1 MTALELIKSRRT
13 IRKFKPYIIP
23 EDEIAQILDA
33 AVWAPSHRNAQPWE
47 FAIIGSQTRSKLL
60 SLYKSTMEKVLA
72 EHPDL
77 PEPARKGIQS
87 LMEDFGGAPFM
98 VAVMSRP
105 PQDPLE
111 NTENPMTAAVAVQNM
126 CLVAWD
132 RGIGSVWLSIGGSP
146 PAREILQVKEGFQV
160 VSVLA
165 MGYPESIP
173 PGPPR
178 DSFQN
183 RISRLP

>member
-1 MTALELIKSRRT
+1 MTAIELIKSRRT
-13 IRKFKPYIIP
+13 IRRFKPDIIP
-23 EDEIAQILDA
+23 EDIISEIFEA
-33 AVWAPSHRNAQPWE
+33 AVWAPSHRNSQPWE
-47 FAIIGSQTRSKLL
+47 FAVIGVQTRGKLL
-60 SLYKSTMEKVLA
+60 GLYRSTMEKVLA

-98 VAVMSRP
+98 VAVMSKP

-111 NTENPMTAAVAVQNM
+111 NIENPMTAAVAVQNM
-126 CLVAWD
+126 CLAAWD
-132 RGIGSVWLSIGGSP
+132 RSVGSVWLSIGGAS
-146 PAREILQVKEGFQV
+146 PAREILQVKEGYQV

-165 MGYPESIP
+165 LGYPEMVP

-178 DSFQN
+178 DSFEN
-183 RISRLP
+183 RITRLP